1 MATRLS
7 IIYEID
13 TWFTYIPIPAATRS
27 ATSNASKVGSVN
39 SITVSLD
46 AATSVAKTGGEVTSE
61 AEDGV
66 GTDSNTTSQRN
77 ATSNVWDESDV

>member
-13 TWFTYIPIPAATRS
+13 TWFTYHPVPAATRS
-27 ATSNASKVGSVN
+27 ATSNAQKVGAVN
-39 SITVSLD
+39 STTISMD
-46 AATSVAKTGGEVTSE
+46 AATSVANVGGQVTSE

-66 GTDSNTTSQRN
+66 GVTSGGGATRT
-77 ATSNVWDESDV
+77 ATSKVWDD